1 MRISDW
7 SSDVCSSDL
16 LVLRVISGEGCKSK
30 SNFFTLHHGAYK
42 MLRRGI
48 QMLHTAITAILKH
61 EFKAIHV
68 SKPGNSREGEEYRLS
83 AFYLLCHFLSETRCD
98 GTIILDGAP
107 VFLVFG
113 SDKAGAVWC
122 RLGVGDKVES
132 SEERRVGKECVSR
145 CRSRG
150 WRCN

>member
-1 MRISDW
+1 MKLMIFLCLMIRRTPTSTRTDTLFPYTTLFR
-7 SSDVCSSDL
+7 S

-30 SNFFTLHHGAYK
+30 SNFFTLHQGAYK

-83 AFYLLCHFLSETRCD
+83 AFYLLCHFLSEPRCD
-98 GTIILDGAP
+98 GSILLDGAP

-113 SDKAGAVWC
+113 SAKAGAVW
-122 RLGVGDKVES
+122 R
-132 SEERRVGKECVSR
+132 SEEPPFELQSL
-145 CRSRG
+145 
-150 WRCN
+150 

>member
-1 MRISDW
+1 
-7 SSDVCSSDL
+7 
-16 LVLRVISGEGCKSK
+16 
-30 SNFFTLHHGAYK
+30 

-98 GTIILDGAP
+98 GTIILDGDP

-113 SDKAGAVWC
+113 SDKPGAVWC

-132 SEERRVGKECVSR
+132 VHLVMLFRERLFSDDFFAIIHGLLGALMFTS
-145 CRSRG
+145 
-150 WRCN
+150 